1 MNETLTI
8 NQRIK
13 RLEKAV
19 FGRRGETGGTPKSAA
34 KASDFAGPTG
44 GVRFLIS
51 KDYFRKKKALAEI
64 RSALAQHDYHY
75 SAQAVHEALKRLIQK
90 GGPLVSLREG
100 GKKMYVKR
108 K

>member
-1 MNETLTI
+1 MDDKSFKAIEK
-8 NQRIK
+8 RIA

-19 FGRRGETGGTPKSAA
+19 FTGKKPVKEKAA
-34 KASDFAGPTG
+34 EGYSGATG

-51 KDYFRKKKALAEI
+51 KAHFNKKKALAEI
-64 RSALAQHDYHY
+64 RSALAKHDYHY

-90 GGPLVSLREG
+90 GGPLASLREG

>member
-1 MNETLTI
+1 MNAKTLTI
-8 NQRIK
+8 EQRLA

-19 FGRRGETGGTPKSAA
+19 FGSKKREDHKKPAEGFGGA
-34 KASDFAGPTG
+34 TG
-44 GVRFLIS
+44 GVRFLVS
-51 KDYFRKKKALAEI
+51 KGYLKKKNALAEI

-100 GKKMYVKR
+100 GKKLYVNR

>member
-1 MNETLTI
+1 MDDKSFKAIEKRLT
-8 NQRIK
+8 

-19 FGRRGETGGTPKSAA
+19 FGSKEGQEVKKPAKGFGGA
-34 KASDFAGPTG
+34 TG

-51 KDYFRKKKALAEI
+51 KGYFKKKRALAEI

-100 GKKMYVKR
+100 GKKLYVNR